1 MVKRGPQMRPQA
13 SKGEAQ
19 HGLFCWMTTIT
30 TTSVSFV
37 GGTGVN
43 NGTFAS
49 PVVSASLTIA
59 GHKVDIGGQFHG
71 SLSQTLDTSAEYDA
85 EDAPSILRLAVF
97 GSPIPGTLQSF
108 TLAPGIND
116 QNSSFDFFG
125 SGALGTLL
133 IDSLS
138 VVVTPASVPAPIA

>member
-1 MVKRGPQMRPQA
+1 
-13 SKGEAQ
+13 
-19 HGLFCWMTTIT
+19 MTTIT
-30 TTSVSFV
+30 PTSVSFV

-85 EDAPSILRLAVF
+85 EDAPSILRLKPNV
-97 GSPIPGTLQSF
+97 G
-108 TLAPGIND
+108 
-116 QNSSFDFFG
+116 
-125 SGALGTLL
+125 
-133 IDSLS
+133 LS
-138 VVVTPASVPAPIA
+138 VECSDSI